1 MTDSPIVLRSI
12 ADTRNWSR
20 EIRRSGTLGFVPTMG
35 ALHEG
40 HAELMRVAA
49 RECGAVAVSIYVNPT
64 QFGPKEDL
72 GKYPRTFESDLEL
85 CRSVG
90 VKAIFFPSDEI
101 MYPHGREDFT
111 AVEVPTLTT
120 LFEGASRPGHFVG
133 VATVVTKLFGIVQ
146 PDFSYFG
153 HKDYQQWLVIKRMT
167 EDLNLGVNLRRV
179 DTVRESDGLA
189 MSSRNRYLS
198 ADERASALGLSRS
211 LKALENALAGGETR
225 VKPLEKCM
233 LDVLGSDS
241 GVQLD
246 YARIVNA
253 DNLRELE
260 VVETHIPESAVALI
274 AARVGTTRLID
285 NLMLPPISG
294 RTGIRA

>member
-1 MTDSPIVLRSI
+1 
-12 ADTRNWSR
+12 
-20 EIRRSGTLGFVPTMG
+20 
-35 ALHEG
+35 
-40 HAELMRVAA
+40 
-49 RECGAVAVSIYVNPT
+49 
-64 QFGPKEDL
+64 
-72 GKYPRTFESDLEL
+72 
-85 CRSVG
+85 
-90 VKAIFFPSDEI
+90 
-101 MYPHGREDFT
+101 
-111 AVEVPTLTT
+111 
-120 LFEGASRPGHFVG
+120 
-133 VATVVTKLFGIVQ
+133 
-146 PDFSYFG
+146 
-153 HKDYQQWLVIKRMT
+153 MT

-211 LKALENALAGGETR
+211 LKALENALAAGETR

-233 LDVLGSDS
+233 MDVLGSDP

-294 RTGIRA
+294 RTEIRA